1 MTELTVNLVTGQ
13 TGNPQLDQLVSFIQ
27 HDIPGLDDGRY
38 QLQIAQ
44 QITDAEGNT
53 VSDGSLAATYTFGI
67 AGDRFRLS
75 NPSTMVYSVF
85 PASEATGEFDTV
97 LPSVV
102 FTKTSFPWSRI
113 PTNTI
118 EEMYQ
123 GNKPGPG
130 QDTDIDIPTWLT
142 ILLLDEDDIA
152 NYAAQFPKFALPPA
166 TVTIGDLFLTSANPN
181 SSLGNNYSY
190 FNRVTTDANPLT
202 TYMDPGD
209 TLADTIR
216 VLDVPMGLFA
226 KIAPTIEDLKIM
238 AHVRKVGLVDK
249 ATMPGISDV
258 GEPLG
263 SFSIVFGNRLPNT
276 HKKTYAYL
284 VSLEQMQDFL
294 PTSAEGG
301 LPVYKDG
308 TSPDPSRSVRLAV
321 LQSWSFYSV
330 GQSATFVTQL
340 DALNNAKAV
349 VPPPPPPPA
358 QPNFS
363 SDPIVVNED
372 LSANT
377 SLRLVPGPGAI
388 DIVKNALNMGYVPLN
403 HLLRTGEITGSE
415 TKIDHTVS
423 WYRGPLVPY
432 QVTKAAI
439 QLPISSPD
447 KATIFDPSTGML
459 DTSYAAAWTLG
470 RQLALQDST
479 FSVALYN
486 WKKGVNQQL
495 INNMEQ
501 SILEA
506 QFSNVLVASGQ
517 QDKLVQTTPD
527 VLLPEGKVNKERT
540 PKKAPKG
547 SLARQL
553 ILSLQKQEP

>member
-1 MTELTVNLVTGQ
+1 MTNQTGNLPTGQ

-38 QLQIAQ
+38 QLQVAQ
-44 QITDAEGNT
+44 QIIDADKNT

-75 NPSTMVYSVF
+75 DPSSMVYSVF

-113 PTNTI
+113 PTNTV

-123 GNKPGPG
+123 GNKPEPG
-130 QDTDIDIPTWLT
+130 KDTDFDIPTWLT
-142 ILLLDEDDIA
+142 IILLDEDDIT
-152 NYAAQFPKFALPPA
+152 NYTTQFPKFALPPA
-166 TVTIGDLFLTSANPN
+166 TVTIGDLFLTAANPN

-190 FNRVTTDANPLT
+190 FNHVTTAGKPLS

-209 TLADTIR
+209 TITDTIR
-216 VLDVPMGLFA
+216 VLDVPMVLFA

-238 AHVRKVGLVDK
+238 AHVRKVSLLDK

-308 TSPDPSRSVRLAV
+308 TSPDPTKTVRLAV
-321 LQSWSFYSV
+321 LQSWSFFSV

-363 SDPIVVNED
+363 SDPVIVNED

-377 SLRLVPGPGAI
+377 NLRLVPGPGAI

-403 HLLRTGEITGSE
+403 HLLRTGETAGSE
-415 TKIDHTVS
+415 IKIDHTVS
-423 WYRGPLVPY
+423 WYRGPLTPY

-470 RQLALQDST
+470 RQLALQDSS

-486 WKKGVNQQL
+486 WKRGVNQEL
-495 INNMEQ
+495 VNNMEQ
-501 SILEA
+501 SILAA
-506 QFSNVLVASGQ
+506 QFSDVLAASGQ
-517 QDKLVQTTPD
+517 QLKTAQTPD
-527 VLLPEGKVNKERT
+527 TLLPEGTVDKERT
-540 PKKAPKG
+540 RKKMPKG

-553 ILSLQKQEP
+553 ILSLQKQES

>member
-1 MTELTVNLVTGQ
+1 MNNQTVNLPTGQ

-38 QLQIAQ
+38 QLQVAQ
-44 QITDAEGNT
+44 QITDAEKNT

-75 NPSTMVYSVF
+75 DPSSMVYSVF

-123 GNKPGPG
+123 GNKPEPG
-130 QDTDIDIPTWLT
+130 KDTDFDIPTWLT
-142 ILLLDEDDIA
+142 IILLDEDDIT

-166 TVTIGDLFLTSANPN
+166 TVTIGDLFLTAANPN
-181 SSLGNNYSY
+181 SSLGSNYSY
-190 FNRVTTDANPLT
+190 FNHVTTAGKPLS

-209 TLADTIR
+209 TVTDTIR
-216 VLDVPMGLFA
+216 VLDLPMGLFA

-238 AHVRKVGLVDK
+238 AHVRKVSLLDK

-294 PTSAEGG
+294 PTNAEGG

-308 TSPDPSRSVRLAV
+308 TSPDPTKTVRLAV
-321 LQSWSFYSV
+321 LQSWSFFSV

-363 SDPIVVNED
+363 SDPVIVNED

-377 SLRLVPGPGAI
+377 NLRLVPGPGAI

-403 HLLRTGEITGSE
+403 HLLRTGETAGTEI
-415 TKIDHTVS
+415 KIDHTVS

-432 QVTKAAI
+432 QISKAAI

-447 KATIFDPSTGML
+447 KAMIFDPSTGML

-470 RQLALQDST
+470 RQLALQDSS

-486 WKKGVNQQL
+486 WKRGVNQEL
-495 INNMEQ
+495 VNNMEQ

-506 QFSNVLVASGQ
+506 QFSDVLAASGQ
-517 QDKLVQTTPD
+517 QLTTAQTPD
-527 VLLPEGKVNKERT
+527 TLLPEGKVDKERT
-540 PKKAPKG
+540 RKKMPKG

>member
-1 MTELTVNLVTGQ
+1 MTNQTVNLPTGQ

-27 HDIPGLDDGRY
+27 HDIPGLDDGHY
-38 QLQIAQ
+38 QLQVSQ
-44 QITDAEGNT
+44 QIIDAEKNT

-75 NPSTMVYSVF
+75 DPSSMVYSVF

-123 GNKPGPG
+123 GNKPEPG
-130 QDTDIDIPTWLT
+130 KDTDFDIPTWLT
-142 ILLLDEDDIA
+142 IILLDEDDIT
-152 NYAAQFPKFALPPA
+152 NYTTQFPKFALPPA
-166 TVTIGDLFLTSANPN
+166 TVTIGDLFLTAANPN

-190 FNRVTTDANPLT
+190 FNHVTTASKPLS

-209 TLADTIR
+209 TVTDTIR

-238 AHVRKVGLVDK
+238 AHVRKVSLLDK

-294 PTSAEGG
+294 PTNAEGG

-308 TSPDPSRSVRLAV
+308 TSPDPTKSVRLAV
-321 LQSWSFYSV
+321 LQSWLFFSV

-363 SDPIVVNED
+363 SDPVIVNED

-377 SLRLVPGPGAI
+377 NLRLVPGPGAI

-403 HLLRTGEITGSE
+403 HLLRTGETSGSDI
-415 TKIDHTVS
+415 KIDHTVS

-432 QVTKAAI
+432 QITKAAI

-470 RQLALQDST
+470 RQLALQDSS

-486 WKKGVNQQL
+486 WKRGVNQEL
-495 INNMEQ
+495 VNNMEQ

-506 QFSNVLVASGQ
+506 QFSDVLATSNQ
-517 QDKLVQTTPD
+517 QLKTAQTPD
-527 VLLPEGKVNKERT
+527 TLLPEGTVDKERT
-540 PKKAPKG
+540 RKKAPKG

-553 ILSLQKQEP
+553 ILSLQKQES